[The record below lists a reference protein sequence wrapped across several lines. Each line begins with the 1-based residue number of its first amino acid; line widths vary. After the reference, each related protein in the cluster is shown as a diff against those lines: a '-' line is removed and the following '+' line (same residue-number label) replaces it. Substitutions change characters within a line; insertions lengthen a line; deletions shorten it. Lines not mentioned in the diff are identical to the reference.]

1 MRVRDI
7 RSLTLASGAALV
19 LVLAGCGGGGKDK
32 AAATNAPSTGQ
43 PSAGQ
48 PSAGQS
54 SGSQSKSSEPS
65 GEQTH
70 AAGIPSSS
78 DDQKAYFMRVYCVG
92 DSQAQ
97 CKCKLEVMSANDEGK
112 FGTVLYK
119 LKRSDSATVLKFG
132 RASTG
137 CA

>member
-19 LVLAGCGGGGKDK
+19 LVLVLAGCGGGGKDK
-32 AAATNAPSTGQ
+32 AAATNPPST
-43 PSAGQ
+43 GQ

-54 SGSQSKSSEPS
+54 SGSESKASEPS

>member
-1 MRVRDI
+1 MRDI
-7 RSLTLASGAALV
+7 RSLTLAAGAA

-32 AAATNAPSTGQ
+32 AAAPNSPST
-43 PSAGQ
+43 GQ

-65 GEQTH
+65 SEQTH
-70 AAGIPSSS
+70 AAGIPSSNG
-78 DDQKAYFMRVYCVG
+78 DQKAYFMRVYCVG

-97 CKCKLEVMSANDEGK
+97 CKCKLEVMGGNDEGT

-119 LKRSDSATVLKFG
+119 LKRSDAATVLRFG